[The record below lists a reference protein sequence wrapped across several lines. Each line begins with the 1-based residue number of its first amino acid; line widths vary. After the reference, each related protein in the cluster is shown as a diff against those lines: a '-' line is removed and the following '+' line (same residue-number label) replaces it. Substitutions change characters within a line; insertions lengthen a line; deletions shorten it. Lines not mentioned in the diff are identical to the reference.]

1 MWPGSFKLYSLL
13 NCWPSPWRIYKR
25 WGVFRNLWET
35 RDIFNK
41 AEEVN
46 VKLDAREMSHIIEHI
61 KGHIDSNSGITRD
74 TIEAAIYKIKKPNH
88 NKNNNLIYL

>member
-1 MWPGSFKLYSLL
+1 MARFLQIISSLEL
-13 NCWPSPWRIYKR
+13 LAFSLENLQEM
-25 WGVFRNLWET
+25 GVFGNRWET
-35 RDIFNK
+35 RDILNK
-41 AEEVN
+41 TEKVN
-46 VKLDAREMSHIIEHI
+46 VKLDARGMSHIIEHI

>member
-1 MWPGSFKLYSLL
+1 VAWFLLIISSIELLAFSLENL
-13 NCWPSPWRIYKR
+13 QEM
-25 WGVFRNLWET
+25 GVFGNLWET
-35 RDIFNK
+35 RDILNK

-46 VKLDAREMSHIIEHI
+46 VKLDAREMSHIIE
-61 KGHIDSNSGITRD
+61 HIDSNSGITRD

>member
-1 MWPGSFKLYSLL
+1 VARFLQIISSLEL
-13 NCWPSPWRIYKR
+13 LAFSLENLKDM
-25 WGVFRNLWET
+25 GVFGNRWET
-35 RDIFNK
+35 RDILNM

-46 VKLDAREMSHIIEHI
+46 VKLDAQGISHIIE
-61 KGHIDSNSGITRD
+61 HIDSNSGITRD